1 LEHLKKYDVIL
12 GLDFLDEQEVTIQ
25 FGPKGQRKIKFKT
38 HTVILEPRKERQRE
52 AEVSDQSSSRQMQ
65 LLLATDCARGM
76 AEMWSMAQDGVE
88 EEEAVTRALQRV
100 APAQEL
106 VEAAEAL
113 WQPPSTETTEE
124 EADRGDITSSSQLQP
139 PQPPY
144 GAFVEKSEAEEDI
157 EFEEQLKAMTE
168 GAGALDSGQR
178 CPANEEMTV
187 ALLRQYR
194 SVFAK
199 KVNMHRLLK
208 CEPVAI
214 HTRHEAPIGF
224 PDRPRRFSFQQQQF
238 ISGTI
243 TKLLSEG
250 IIEPSTSAY
259 NAPIVLV
266 PKGESWRMCN
276 DYRRLN
282 ENTVAIVI
290 SMPTTD
296 DVIERLGRSK
306 YISKMDCTTAYYQ
319 LRLKLEDRVKT
330 AFRCSLGVFQY
341 TVCPFGLKNLPSQFN
356 LAVSTLFRDLKDIF
370 ENFFDDFLCFSD
382 TTEEYREYLEV
393 VERVLRRCSSINMLL
408 SPDKSFFGRRT
419 LGNCLG
425 FRVVRHHITIAD
437 KGLAA
442 VQRLA
447 PPRNPKEVAHVLGLV
462 GFWRHLIWGFAQR
475 ALPLSELLKAG
486 TPWVWGAREQTA
498 FEELKDA
505 LQKEPLM
512 KIPIRNG
519 EAGYTRFTVFTDASK
534 TTIAAILCQSLPGTP
549 EAQWEAVEELRP
561 CRFFSRKMTVAERNY
576 STTEREGLA
585 VVAALRKFHPWLM
598 GARFTVLTD
607 HRALQYLMQVP
618 EPTDRLARWMM
629 LIQGYDMH
637 IKHRP
642 GNRMGHVDAL
652 TRLTLLEEE
661 IDAKA
666 APTTVQ
672 PTSPKGALCAY
683 TVLVDAVPMESDQ
696 QLAEILRPKQ
706 TRERDGSSVVDWA
719 KSGSESNVWPL
730 GGKLFVVTRRGAKES
745 KEEAGT
751 TQDAQASKGGK
762 SDLRSEDSASK
773 PTDESGKQREKKASN
788 GHGAPPSK
796 GTTPAAPTLA
806 GSDRGRIELPRAVW
820 HEDVWMSTA
829 VLQSV
834 RLGKVVDGV
843 PQRFHERIREDM
855 ANVEVEFEEGQPVH
869 IRVRRADA
877 QGEERWFK
885 CPPPSQRLDLVVQ
898 AHVFG
903 HRGASK
909 TRALLEERG
918 LSWVGMTQD
927 VQAVL
932 ARCRVCL
939 QDNQKTIFF
948 HPAMAIE
955 VPKEVFGRVHM
966 DLLEL
971 DESEPYGVQQM
982 TYRYILLFVDALS
995 KFPIAV
1001 ILPDKEMGG
1010 VAEGLWRV
1018 ISTFGA
1024 PAILVSDQGR
1034 EFVNDVVGELCR
1046 LHGVER
1052 RITSGYRPMANGQV
1066 ERFNRSLLL
1075 CLRKCTAENP
1085 RQWPAWVDYVLL
1097 TIRTAHHSA
1106 TGMTPFSVMFG
1117 RPYYPLLPWQILL
1130 QWERADQDT
1139 AVKIHELA
1147 ERLKHAEEMRDR
1159 ATQTMRR
1166 RQGQQQKTQDR
1177 RHHVAVDRLRPG
1189 TRVFVRVERGD
1200 SKLAHRFTG
1209 PFVVARDA
1217 AGGNYHLLDE
1227 EKRELENTFPRDKLF
1242 EVVQRE
1248 VEQSLRQT
1256 QLYAA
1261 VDWERVQLDVSSV
1274 QAGPLQRTK
1283 GSVPE
1288 NEEWY
1293 AVECILQHDADAGKV
1308 LVKWEGY
1315 AEPTWISED
1324 DIADECRERLFR
1336 EWKQAEKRM
1345 EGVGVASRW
1354 RRRGRQQKGG

>member
-1 LEHLKKYDVIL
+1 
-12 GLDFLDEQEVTIQ
+12 
-25 FGPKGQRKIKFKT
+25 
-38 HTVILEPRKERQRE
+38 
-52 AEVSDQSSSRQMQ
+52 
-65 LLLATDCARGM
+65 
-76 AEMWSMAQDGVE
+76 MW
-88 EEEAVTRALQRV
+88 
-100 APAQEL
+100 
-106 VEAAEAL
+106 
-113 WQPPSTETTEE
+113 
-124 EADRGDITSSSQLQP
+124 
-139 PQPPY
+139 
-144 GAFVEKSEAEEDI
+144 
-157 EFEEQLKAMTE
+157 
-168 GAGALDSGQR
+168 
-178 CPANEEMTV
+178 
-187 ALLRQYR
+187 
-194 SVFAK
+194 
-199 KVNMHRLLK
+199 
-208 CEPVAI
+208 
-214 HTRHEAPIGF
+214 
-224 PDRPRRFSFQQQQF
+224 
-238 ISGTI
+238 GT
-243 TKLLSEG
+243 
-250 IIEPSTSAY
+250 
-259 NAPIVLV
+259 
-266 PKGESWRMCN
+266 
-276 DYRRLN
+276 
-282 ENTVAIVI
+282 
-290 SMPTTD
+290 
-296 DVIERLGRSK
+296 
-306 YISKMDCTTAYYQ
+306 
-319 LRLKLEDRVKT
+319 
-330 AFRCSLGVFQY
+330 
-341 TVCPFGLKNLPSQFN
+341 
-356 LAVSTLFRDLKDIF
+356 
-370 ENFFDDFLCFSD
+370 
-382 TTEEYREYLEV
+382 
-393 VERVLRRCSSINMLL
+393 
-408 SPDKSFFGRRT
+408 
-419 LGNCLG
+419 
-425 FRVVRHHITIAD
+425 
-437 KGLAA
+437 
-442 VQRLA
+442 
-447 PPRNPKEVAHVLGLV
+447 
-462 GFWRHLIWGFAQR
+462 
-475 ALPLSELLKAG
+475 
-486 TPWVWGAREQTA
+486 REQAA
-498 FEELKDA
+498 FEELKEA
-505 LQKEPLM
+505 LTKEPLM

-534 TTIAAILCQSLPGTP
+534 TTIAAILAQSLPGTP
-549 EAQWEAVEELRP
+549 EEKWELVEELRP

-598 GARFTVLTD
+598 GAKFTVLTD

-629 LIQGYDMH
+629 LIQQYDMQ
-637 IKHRP
+637 IRHRP

-652 TRLTLLEEE
+652 TRLEVLEEGLE
-661 IDAKA
+661 AGTNARA
-666 APTTVQ
+666 APTSME
-672 PTSPKGALCAY
+672 PTEPKVALRAY
-683 TVLVDAVPMESDQ
+683 TVLLAAVPMESDQ
-696 QLAEILRPKQ
+696 EEPELCRPEQ
-706 TRERDGSSVVDWA
+706 TRERGENSVVDWE
-719 KSGSESNVWPL
+719 KSGSTSNVWPL
-730 GGKLFVVTRRGAKES
+730 GGKLFVVTRSRGAKGQANES
-745 KEEAGT
+745 KDAQGT
-751 TQDAQASKGGK
+751 TG
-762 SDLRSEDSASK
+762 K
-773 PTDESGKQREKKASN
+773 PTATTMDESVKQREKKASV
-788 GHGAPPSK
+788 GDGAPPAE
-796 GTTPAAPTLA
+796 GTAVATRAS
-806 GSDRGRIELPRAVW
+806 SDRGRIELPRAVW

-834 RLGKVVDGV
+834 RLGRVVDGV

-909 TRALLEERG
+909 TRALLEERE

-1001 ILPDKEMGG
+1001 LLPDKEMGG

-1024 PAILVSDQGR
+1024 PAILISDQGK

-1097 TIRTAHHSA
+1097 TIRTSHHAA

-1166 RQGQQQKTQDR
+1166 RQGQQQQTQDR
-1177 RHHVAVDRLRPG
+1177 RHHVAVERLRPG

-1261 VDWERVQLDVSSV
+1261 VDWERVHLDVSSV

-1288 NEEWY
+1288 NEDWY

-1336 EWKQAEKRM
+1336 EWKQAEKRV